1 LNSKNDHQTI
11 KANLERA
18 VAFHKSGKL
27 KQAYQLYQ
35 KVLNQE
41 PNEADALHLIGI
53 VVNQMGNPGEA
64 FNYIS
69 KAVSINRTDPVYYN
83 SLGGVL
89 KALGKYKQA
98 IHCYEKSISLSPIY
112 AESHYNLGTIYHA
125 LGKPWD
131 AIDKYRHAV
140 GINPRFANGWNNLGA
155 ALNEIGKHAEARESC
170 LKALHIKPAYPEAL
184 NNLGNAQKEIGEIE
198 QSILSYQ
205 RATELSGGSSEILGN
220 LGNALCDAGRYDEAL
235 DRYNQAIAMDPSN
248 GKAYNNLGT
257 LLRYQRKLDDAV
269 ACFEKAIR
277 FMPDDVEAYHNLGN
291 VYYDRFNYKSAIS
304 CYQKALTVDPHSLR
318 TMINMGI
325 CFQENGDSNMAVDL
339 FEQVL
344 VLDPGNEK
352 ACCHLV
358 HEMYQ
363 RCQWDLLEPLN
374 RKIDRFTDKKLKAG
388 RRPEEMPFLNL
399 IRRSDPAINFKVAQ
413 KWSDLLVPAH
423 LEPRDNPREVQFEK
437 RTKKLTIGYLSNNFR
452 NHPTAQLTWKIFDLH
467 DRKQFNVNVYSYGED
482 DSSEH
487 RKRIKS
493 DCDKFTD
500 IKLLDHRE
508 AANCIYRDQVDI
520 LIDLVGYMRNHRLEI
535 ASLRPAPIQVRWL
548 GMAGTTGADFFDYLI
563 TDRIVTPSEEA
574 QYYSEKFIYMPDTYQ
589 VNSGLFN
596 EPTKR
601 FHRQYA
607 NLPEDGFVYCSFCS
621 SYKIE
626 PNVFDLWMNVLKA
639 VPKGVLWLLKS
650 NDTVV
655 SNLRKEAENRDVD
668 PLRIIFAEKMPKEK
682 HLERLK
688 MADLALDTLIVNGA
702 ATTSDALWAEVPVI
716 TMKGTH
722 FASRMSASIL
732 NAIEME
738 DLVCESQDGYEK
750 KAIELGNNPL
760 KSNMLKN
767 RLRINLVEKP
777 LFDAPRF
784 VTHLESAYLKIW
796 QRYQAGKK
804 PRILHIKDTR

>member
-1 LNSKNDHQTI
+1 MMVKRMTKKDLE
-11 KANLERA
+11 KAF
-18 VAFHKSGKL
+18 VAHKSGNIELAYKL
-27 KQAYQLYQ
+27 CKM
-35 KVLNQE
+35 VLKRKPQ
-41 PNEADALHLIGI
+41 EADALHLMG
-53 VVNQMGNPGEA
+53 VVVHQMGMTEKA
-64 FNYIS
+64 FDYIS
-69 KAVSINRTDPVYYN
+69 QAISIKKENPIYYN
-83 SLGGVL
+83 SLGIVL
-89 KALGKYKQA
+89 KEVGRYGQSIK
-98 IHCYEKSISLSPIY
+98 CYEKSIHLSHNY
-112 AESHYNLGTIYHA
+112 ADPYYNLGTVYHA
-125 LGKPWD
+125 LKNLEE
-131 AIDKYRHAV
+131 AIGNYRNAIR
-140 GINPRFANGWNNLGA
+140 INPSFAEACNNLGA
-155 ALNEIGKHAEARESC
+155 ALNEIGNFSEARESC
-170 LKALHIKPAYPEAL
+170 LKAIRLKPDYPEAF
-184 NNLGNAQKEIGEIE
+184 NNLGNAQKELGEIE
-198 QSILSYQ
+198 QAIRSY
-205 RATELSGGSSEILGN
+205 RSVIKISGECAETLGN
-220 LGNALCDAGRYDEAL
+220 LGNALCEAGNYDDALET
-235 DRYNQAIAMDPSN
+235 YNRAIAIQPSN
-248 GKAYNNLGT
+248 GKLYNNLGT
-257 LLRYQRKLDDAV
+257 LLRTQGKLDDAV
-269 ACFEKAIR
+269 ACFEKSIR
-277 FMPDDVEAYHNLGN
+277 FMPRDVEAYHNLGN
-291 VYYDRFNYKSAIS
+291 VYYDRSNYKSAIA
-304 CYQKALTVDPHSLR
+304 CYRKALTVDPHSVKS
-318 TMINMGI
+318 MINMSI

-344 VLDPGNEK
+344 VLDPENEK

-374 RKIDRFTDKKLKAG
+374 RKIDRFTYKRLKKG
-388 RRPEEMPFLNL
+388 QRPEEMPFLNL
-399 IRRSDPAINFKVAQ
+399 IRCSDPSINYKVTQ

-423 LEPRDNPREVQFEK
+423 LEPRDNPREVQYEK
-437 RTKKLTIGYLSNNFR
+437 STKKLTIGYLSNNFK
-452 NHPTAQLTWKIFDLH
+452 NHPTAQLTWKIFGLH

-500 IKLLDHRE
+500 IKLLGHWD
-508 AANCIYRDQVDI
+508 AANCIYHDQVDI

-548 GMAGTTGADFFDYLI
+548 GMAGTTGVGFFDYLI

-574 QYYSEKFIYMPDTYQ
+574 HYYSEKFIYMPDTYQ

-596 EPTKR
+596 ESTTR
-601 FHRQYA
+601 FHRQDA

-626 PNVFDLWMNVLKA
+626 PNVFDIWMNILKA
-639 VPKGVLWLLKS
+639 VPKSVLWLLKS

-668 PLRIIFAEKMPKEK
+668 PSRIIFAEKMPKEN

-688 MADLALDTLIVNGA
+688 MADLALDTLSVNGA
-702 ATTSDALWAEVPVI
+702 ATTSDALWAEVPVV

-732 NAIEME
+732 DAIGME

-750 KAIELGNNPL
+750 KAIELGKNPL
-760 KSNMLKN
+760 KSKMLKD

-796 QRYQAGKK
+796 ERYQAGKK
-804 PRILHIKDTR
+804 PRIQHIKDTR